1 MTRATPDVPL
11 TTHAPRLGIVHLLG
25 WTLGVAVVLGVY
37 RAANSWFVQDGAAQP
52 MSPWSLGF
60 GLAYGTALGGLGL
73 FLWRWW
79 RGTGAGPTQP
89 GHWLLVLG
97 GIGFLLDVGLVPV
110 SQALVMLRYGS
121 IQDYGH
127 WVWQLHQ
134 FLGWSAG
141 TFVGLFVLANLRGA
155 SWGWTIVAL
164 LFVLATALVAGLFV
178 TALVAAQFGALGT
191 WTWYLPMAVKTI
203 GEAVVVMAILVAKLA
218 DRRRGLPRDWLHVGG
233 ILAVTLLASVDIAIN
248 VRTFFVV

>member
-1 MTRATPDVPL
+1 MSAPDAPL
-11 TTHAPRLGIVHLLG
+11 ANHSPRLGIVHLLG
-25 WTLGVAVVLGVY
+25 WTLGVAIVLGVY
-37 RAANSWFVQDGAAQP
+37 RAANAWQSQDGVTPP
-52 MSPWSLGF
+52 MSPWALGF

-79 RGTGAGPTQP
+79 RGTGSGPTQP

-121 IQDYGH
+121 ITDYGH
-127 WVWQLHQ
+127 WVWMLHQ
-134 FLGWSAG
+134 CLGWLAA
-141 TFVGLFVLANLRGA
+141 TLVGLIVLFNLRGA

-164 LFVLATALVAGLFV
+164 LFVLSVGLVAGLFV
-178 TALVAAQFGALGT
+178 TALAAAQLGALGS

-203 GEAVVVMAILVAKLA
+203 GAAVVVTAILAAELA
-218 DRRRGLPRDWLHVGG
+218 DRRRGLSRDWLHTGG
-233 ILAVTLLASVDIAIN
+233 ILAVSLLASVDIAIN
-248 VRTFFVV
+248 LRTFFSVW